1 MFKKILVANRGEI
14 ALRILRAARELGIET
29 VAVYSEADR
38 DSLHVRFADEAVC
51 IGPPPSSASYLHI
64 PRIISAAEITAAD
77 AIHPG
82 YGFLSENAHFAE
94 VVESCHI
101 KFIGPSAEQIRRMGD
116 KAAARKAM
124 VAAGVPVTPG
134 SEGTLQSPDE
144 AASVA
149 AELGYPVIIKAAA
162 GGGGKGMRIAT
173 DETSLRNGI
182 RMAQAEA
189 EANFGRGEVY
199 LERYVQNPRHIE
211 FQVIGDR
218 HGNLIHLGERE
229 CSIQR
234 RHQKL
239 IEESPSVAID
249 DELRTKMGSAAV
261 TGAKSIGYESCGTI
275 EFLLA
280 PDRSFYFMEMNTR
293 IQVEHPVTEEVTGYD
308 LIKAQIAVAAG
319 VELPWKQEDVR
330 LRGAG
335 GPRGQPSVLRLH
347 RADALRFDG
356 GEDHHLGAGP
366 DGIDRADAPGAGGNG
381 DRGDRHDDSPA
392 SPHPRGPGVP
402 ERRHPYRL
410 FGRIPEPG
418 ARLEMKRIDLYATP
432 SELERASLDARPIL
446 IVDVLRS
453 CTTIATA
460 LLNGAAKIIPVKT
473 VEEATKL
480 HETLDPKTSLL
491 CGEREGRKVSG
502 FQLGNSPREYTRKKV
517 NGATLI
523 FASTNASPPRQNT
536 ARASDRRD
544 DPARQAIAST
554 FSTMR

>member
-14 ALRILRAARELGIET
+14 ALRIIRAARELGIET

-94 VVESCHI
+94 VCESCHI
-101 KFIGPSAEQIRRMGD
+101 RFIGPTVEQIRRMGD
-116 KAAARKAM
+116 KAAARKTM

-144 AASVA
+144 AVSVA

-173 DETSLRNGI
+173 DEASLRNGI
-182 RMAQAEA
+182 RTAQAEA
-189 EANFGRGEVY
+189 EANFGNGAVY

-211 FQVIGDR
+211 FQIIGDR

-239 IEESPSVAID
+239 IEESPSVVID
-249 DELRTKMGSAAV
+249 DELRTKMGSAALA
-261 TGAKSIGYESCGTI
+261 GARSIAYESCGTI
-275 EFLLA
+275 EFLLG

-319 VELPWKQEDVR
+319 LELPWKQDEVR
-330 LRGAG
+330 LRGHALECRVNAER
-335 GPRGQPSVLRLH
+335 PDHNFQPSPGKVTYFH
-347 RADALRFDG
+347 
-356 GEDHHLGAGP
+356 GP
-366 DGIDRADAPGAGGNG
+366 G
-381 DRGDRHDDSPA
+381 
-392 SPHPRGPGVP
+392 GPGV
-402 ERRHPYRL
+402 RL
-410 FGRIPEPG
+410 DSHLFSGYVVPPHY
-418 ARLEMKRIDLYATP
+418 D
-432 SELERASLDARPIL
+432 SL
-446 IVDVLRS
+446 V
-453 CTTIATA
+453 
-460 LLNGAAKIIPVKT
+460 AKIITWGRDRMESIVRMRRALEET
-473 VEEATKL
+473 VIEGIDTTLPL
-480 HETLDPKTSLL
+480 HLRILK
-491 CGEREGRKVSG
+491 
-502 FQLGNSPREYTRKKV
+502 
-517 NGATLI
+517 
-523 FASTNASPPRQNT
+523 
-536 ARASDRRD
+536 
-544 DPARQAIAST
+544 DPAFLKGEIHTGYLDEFLSPEHAAK
-554 FSTMR
+554 